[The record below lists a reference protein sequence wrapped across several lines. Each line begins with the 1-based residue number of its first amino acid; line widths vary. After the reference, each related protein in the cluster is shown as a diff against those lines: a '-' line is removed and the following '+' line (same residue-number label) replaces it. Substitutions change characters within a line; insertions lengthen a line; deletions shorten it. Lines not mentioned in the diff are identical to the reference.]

1 MPAAYTH
8 YRFGRDV
15 LRLLPP
21 EKRQIIASHRAL
33 YDIGLHGPDIF
44 FFYRPLTDNA
54 VARMGHS
61 LHRQTGA
68 TVLRRMAALLAQAPS
83 EAATAY
89 LYGFLCHFALD
100 SACHGYVGQMEAL
113 GVGHSLLE
121 TQLDRS
127 YLVEDRLDP
136 ERVNPTGHLRPS
148 PEAARVIAA
157 FFPQVTEREVEAS
170 VRDMIRVQQLLL
182 PTSHAKRT
190 MLQGA
195 ARLLKKDYVAGM
207 VMPARESLA
216 CRQMVVRLRA
226 MYEEALPVAVSL
238 IEDFPR
244 LDHAAY
250 AYNFEGI
257 RTGEEDAR

>member
-21 EKRQIIASHRAL
+21 EKRQVISGHRAL
-33 YDIGLHGPDIF
+33 YDIGLHGPDIY

-113 GVGHSLLE
+113 GVE
-121 TQLDRS
+121 QLPHR
-127 YLVEDRLDP
+127 
-136 ERVNPTGHLRPS
+136 
-148 PEAARVIAA
+148 
-157 FFPQVTEREVEAS
+157 
-170 VRDMIRVQQLLL
+170 
-182 PTSHAKRT
+182 K
-190 MLQGA
+190 
-195 ARLLKKDYVAGM
+195 LKEKVYKKV
-207 VMPARESLA
+207 
-216 CRQMVVRLRA
+216 
-226 MYEEALPVAVSL
+226 
-238 IEDFPR
+238 
-244 LDHAAY
+244 
-250 AYNFEGI
+250 
-257 RTGEEDAR
+257 

>member
-136 ERVNPTGHLRPS
+136 ERVNPTGHLKPS

-195 ARLLKKDYVAGM
+195 TRLLKKDYVAGM
-207 VMPARESLA
+207 VMPTRESLA
-216 CRQMVVRLRA
+216 CRQMVARLRA

-244 LDHAAY
+244 LDHSAY

-257 RTGEEDAR
+257 RVGEEEAS